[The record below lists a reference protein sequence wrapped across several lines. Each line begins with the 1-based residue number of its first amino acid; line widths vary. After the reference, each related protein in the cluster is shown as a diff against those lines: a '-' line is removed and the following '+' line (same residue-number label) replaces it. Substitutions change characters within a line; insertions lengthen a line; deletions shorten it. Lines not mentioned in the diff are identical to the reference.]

1 MTSDTGT
8 MERAAGLIEE
18 GAALMGV
25 VARRPHIDET
35 AAARRAHFD
44 VIVIGGGQ
52 AGLAVGYHL
61 ARTGV
66 RFVILDA
73 NRRIGDSWR
82 KRWDSLRLFT
92 PAKLDSL
99 DGMPFPAPPSYF
111 PTKDEMA
118 DCLESCAAR
127 FRLPVRSGTRVDGLS
142 RPGHRFVIKCGTAE
156 LEADQVVVA
165 MANYQRPLVPAFAAK
180 LSPRIVQMH
189 STDYRN
195 LRQLQ
200 PGGVLI
206 AGAGNSGAEIA
217 TEAARDGRHVWMAGP
232 STGAIPFRPESFVGR
247 HLLQPF
253 VLRTVFHRL
262 LTVDTPIGRRV
273 RSKMLRGGQ
282 PLIRVKS
289 GDLTSAGVE
298 RVPRVVG
305 ARSGRPL
312 LDGGETLDV
321 ANVIWCSGF
330 SPGFDWI
337 DLPIFGDDGRP
348 RHQGGVVESPPGLY
362 FVGLAFLYA
371 MSSSMIHGVSRDAER
386 IVTAIETR
394 VRSTTPSGS
403 SWGIIG

>member
-18 GAALMGV
+18 GAALMEV
-25 VARRPHIDET
+25 VARRPHVDET
-35 AAARRAHFD
+35 AAARREHFD

-73 NRRIGDSWR
+73 NKRIGDSWR

-99 DGMPFPAPPSYF
+99 DGMPFPAPRNYF

-118 DCLESCAAR
+118 DYLESYAAH
-127 FRLPVRSGTRVDGLS
+127 FHLPVRSGTRVDRLS
-142 RPGHRFVIKCGTAE
+142 RPGHRFVIECGTGE

-165 MANYQRPLVPAFAAK
+165 MANYQQPIVPAFAVE

-232 STGAIPFRPESFVGR
+232 STGAFR
-247 HLLQPF
+247 
-253 VLRTVFHRL
+253 
-262 LTVDTPIGRRV
+262 
-273 RSKMLRGGQ
+273 
-282 PLIRVKS
+282 S
-289 GDLTSAGVE
+289 G
-298 RVPRVVG
+298 PRVSS
-305 ARSGRPL
+305 AAICSSRS
-312 LDGGETLDV
+312 
-321 ANVIWCSGF
+321 CSG
-330 SPGFDWI
+330 P
-337 DLPIFGDDGRP
+337 
-348 RHQGGVVESPPGLY
+348 
-362 FVGLAFLYA
+362 
-371 MSSSMIHGVSRDAER
+371 SS
-386 IVTAIETR
+386 
-394 VRSTTPSGS
+394 
-403 SWGIIG
+403 IGC